1 MSKQI
6 IKKTIAVALIVLSI
20 PFCMRWRSTVE
31 YYFSDER
38 KQATFLLEFSLTG
51 TSTVE
56 VRGQENCQGDEIIIP
71 EKTICCGYLC
81 TVTSIGRGAFLD
93 WHFLKSVEIPTT
105 VTEINESAFE
115 GCNGL
120 KSVKIPSSVTRIGEF
135 AFYGCSGL
143 TSVEIPLSV
152 TEISEY
158 AFYGCSGLTSVEIPS
173 SVTEIGAGAFEGCIG
188 LTNLEIHTS
197 VTENEFGRIIRIC
210 NGAFKNC
217 HNLNIVIGNF
227 DSYIV
232 ERDAFEGCKSVTW
245 KKDM

>member
-1 MSKQI
+1 MSKKTKI
-6 IKKTIAVALIVLSI
+6 TIAGGSKIYSRPVSTLRKKISITIAVVLIVLSI
-20 PFCMRWRSTVE
+20 PFCTRWFSTVK

-38 KQATFLLEFSLTG
+38 KQTSFLLEFSLTG

-81 TVTSIGRGAFLD
+81 TVTSIGIGAFLD
-93 WHFLKSVEIPTT
+93 WYFLK
-105 VTEINESAFE
+105 
-115 GCNGL
+115 
-120 KSVKIPSSVTRIGEF
+120 
-135 AFYGCSGL
+135 
-143 TSVEIPLSV
+143 
-152 TEISEY
+152 
-158 AFYGCSGLTSVEIPS
+158 SVEIPS
-173 SVTEIGAGAFEGCIG
+173 SVTEIGEGAFAGCIG

>member
-1 MSKQI
+1 M
-6 IKKTIAVALIVLSI
+6 VLSI

-38 KQATFLLEFSLTG
+38 KQASFLLEFSLTG

-105 VTEINESAFE
+105 VTEINEFAFY
-115 GCNGL
+115 GCSGL

-152 TEISEY
+152 TEI
-158 AFYGCSGLTSVEIPS
+158 
-173 SVTEIGAGAFEGCIG
+173 GAGAFEGCIG

-197 VTENEFGRIIRIC
+197 VTENKFGRIIRIC

>member
-1 MSKQI
+1 
-6 IKKTIAVALIVLSI
+6 
-20 PFCMRWRSTVE
+20 MRWYDTVE
-31 YYFSDER
+31 YYFSDEG
-38 KQATFLLEFSLTG
+38 KQASFLLEFSLTG
-51 TSTVE
+51 ISTVE

-120 KSVKIPSSVTRIGEF
+120 KSVKIPSSVTRIGE
-135 AFYGCSGL
+135 S
-143 TSVEIPLSV
+143 
-152 TEISEY
+152 

-173 SVTEIGAGAFEGCIG
+173 SVTEISEYAFKGCSSLTSVEIPSSVTEIGKGAFEGCIG

-197 VTENEFGRIIRIC
+197 VTENIFGIITRIC

-217 HNLNIVIGNF
+217 HNLNIMIDNSEGNVIVG
-227 DSYIV
+227 
-232 ERDAFEGCKSVTW
+232 RDAFDGCKSVTW